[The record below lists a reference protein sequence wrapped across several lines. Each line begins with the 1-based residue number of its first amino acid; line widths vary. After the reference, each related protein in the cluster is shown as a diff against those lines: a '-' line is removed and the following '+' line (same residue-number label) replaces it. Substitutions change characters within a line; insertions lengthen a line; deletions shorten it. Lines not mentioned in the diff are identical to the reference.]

1 MSARHRLQ
9 AAADLLRRYG
19 TVFRHFW
26 ALRHAMP
33 TGFFSRQEA
42 EFLPAGLALQE
53 TPGSAS
59 LRWTARV
66 LIALVCALLA
76 WSVLG
81 RVDIIVN
88 AAGKIIPS
96 ARIKTIA
103 SVDVAAVRTLHV
115 REGQAVKAGE
125 LLVELDTSAP
135 DAERDKASGDVAAA
149 LLQAARSQS
158 LVDAI
163 DRMQSPVLGKV
174 TSASNAQWQAARLQ
188 LDGQYRQFRA
198 RLAQIDGNIARYAAA
213 LPLAT
218 TQAEDYR
225 VLSQQHDVAP
235 HAWLEKEQARVE
247 LAGQLA
253 DARHQRAAL
262 VAETRREALD
272 AQTEG
277 RRVAAA
283 SSQDAYRASEHGKL
297 LRLVSPVDG
306 TVQQL
311 AVHTVGG
318 VVPAA
323 QPLMQVVPREDRVE
337 VEAFLDNKDVG
348 FVQEG
353 QDAAVKIDAFDY
365 TRYGT
370 VPATVTHV
378 SRDAI
383 QDEKKGLIYSVR
395 VALRRNSIAIDGK
408 PMALS
413 AGMSASVEIRTGER
427 RIIAYVLS
435 PLIQHQHEALHER

>member
-1 MSARHRLQ
+1 MSLRHRLQ
-9 AAADLLRRYG
+9 AMHDLTRHYG
-19 TVFRHFW
+19 AVFRHFW
-26 ALRHAMP
+26 ALRGTMR
-33 TGFFSRQEA
+33 TDFFNQQEA
-42 EFLPAGLALQE
+42 AFLPAGLALQE
-53 TPGSAS
+53 SPASAS

-66 LIALVCALLA
+66 LMALVGALLL

-81 RVDIIVN
+81 KLDIIVN
-88 AAGKIIPS
+88 AGGKIIPS

-103 SVDVAAVRTLHV
+103 SVDTAVVRSLHA
-115 REGQAVKAGE
+115 REGQVVKAGE
-125 LLVELDTSAP
+125 LLVELDTSAQ
-135 DAERDKASGDVAAA
+135 DAERDKADGDRAAA
-149 LLQAARSQS
+149 LLQAARSQA
-158 LVDAI
+158 LLDAI
-163 DRMQSPVLGKV
+163 ERMQPPLLDKV
-174 TSASNAQWQAARLQ
+174 AAASGAQWQAARLQ
-188 LDGQYRQFRA
+188 VEGQYRQFRA
-198 RLAQIDGNIARYAAA
+198 RLAQIDGNIARHAAA

-218 TQAEDYR
+218 RHAEDYR
-225 VLSQQHDVAP
+225 VLAQQHDVAP
-235 HAWLEKEQARVE
+235 HAWLEKEQARID

-253 DARHQRAAL
+253 EARHQRAAL

-272 AQTEG
+272 AGAEG
-277 RRVAAA
+277 RRLAAA
-283 SSQDAYRASEHGKL
+283 SAQDARRASDHGRL
-297 LRLVSPVDG
+297 LRLLSPVDG

-311 AVHTVGG
+311 AIHTVGG

-323 QPLMQVVPREDRVE
+323 QPLMQVVPREDQVE
-337 VEAFLDNKDVG
+337 VEAFIDNKDVG
-348 FVQEG
+348 FVHEG

-395 VALRRNSIAIDGK
+395 VALRQNSIAVGGR
-408 PMALS
+408 PAALS

-435 PLIQHQHEALHER
+435 PLVQHQHEALHER